1 MVVIDDVDKIIIE
14 HLIRDSSVSTAHIHK
29 DLTEKGFLP
38 TSRSV
43 LNRIKRLEKHE
54 VILGYT
60 VRLNPAL
67 FAGKKSFIIMLKF
80 VDFQNKPEI
89 RKLSSYL
96 RESSFCFFATEMV
109 GEAEGYDFACQLVFD
124 SKEQLDLQL
133 SIILNTFRSLV
144 ADYQVY
150 KSNIIKQPCIISCTH
165 GSYGVKTLKFPH
177 KQMPDDPSYRHRFV
191 MQCMDDMATSLLAT
205 GGYH

>member
-1 MVVIDDVDKIIIE
+1 
-14 HLIRDSSVSTAHIHK
+14 
-29 DLTEKGFLP
+29 
-38 TSRSV
+38 
-43 LNRIKRLEKHE
+43 LNRIKRIEKYK
-54 VILGYT
+54 VIQGYT
-60 VRLNPAL
+60 ARLNPAL
-67 FAGKKSFIIMLKF
+67 FARKESIIILLKF
-80 VDFQNKPEI
+80 VELRDSAEI

-133 SIILNTFRSLV
+133 GIILNTFSNLIT
-144 ADYQVY
+144 DYQVY

-177 KQMPDDPSYRHRFV
+177 KQMPDDPSYRHRFM
-191 MQCMDDMATSLLAT
+191 MQCMEDRDNSLLAT